1 MRVSDAYLG
10 MRPKNKLELEGAAL
24 TAALAFLDALEEHED
39 VQRVFSNLD
48 FSKIPEG
55 AFA

>member
-1 MRVSDAYLG
+1 
-10 MRPKNKLELEGAAL
+10 MRPKTKLELHDGEL

-48 FSKIPEG
+48 FGCVPAE
-55 AFA
+55 ALA